1 MNESLL
7 SESRLLKTYN
17 HLVEVKG
24 LTREEAINYLA
35 KHYEKLPGTIVEILR
50 RVEETNSQANDI
62 LMEK

>member
-1 MNESLL
+1 MTFP
-7 SESRLLKTYN
+7 SESVLLKEY
-17 HLVEVKG
+17 LEMVEVKG
-24 LTREEAINYLA
+24 LTREAAINYLA